1 MWRDRVREERTGAGE
16 LETQALV
23 LEENDCKNSCRD
35 LEKGSSDIV
44 ALVILIY
51 SRFIIVMMQINTIQF
66 SEPETRLKL

>member
-1 MWRDRVREERTGAGE
+1 MNSPLKPIIK

-51 SRFIIVMMQINTIQF
+51 SWFIIVMKQINTIVISGF
-66 SEPETRLKL
+66 TGAV

>member
-1 MWRDRVREERTGAGE
+1 MLHVAFIVAGE

-35 LEKGSSDIV
+35 FEKGSSDII

-51 SRFIIVMMQINTIQF
+51 SCFINCHDADKYNTIAIQYNTIANISNF
-66 SEPETRLKL
+66 